1 MSKVRAKL
9 EGKVAIVTGASK
21 GIGASIAKHLAEAG
35 AAVVVNYASS
45 KEGADRVVA
54 EIESHGGRAVA
65 VQADVAQA
73 ADVERLFSEAKTT
86 FGRLDIVVN
95 SAGIYEFAPIEQ
107 VTEAH
112 FHRQFDLNV
121 LGLLLAAKEA
131 VKHFGAEGGSIV
143 NISSVAST
151 AAPPNAS
158 VYSATKAAV
167 DAVTRS
173 LAKELGPRKIRVN
186 AINPGMVETE
196 GFKAAGLH
204 ESDFRKQVG
213 GPDAARPH
221 RPATGHRAGRGV
233 PGVSRFGVDH
243 RRNAAHHG
251 GTALIFVASPPGARV
266 LLDGARRRRGWPPG
280 VSRFTIGSPAPEP
293 RPIDGAAGPTD
304 DGVTNP

>member
-1 MSKVRAKL
+1 MSTFKGKL

-21 GIGASIAKHLAEAG
+21 GIGASIAKHLAGAG
-35 AAVVVNYASS
+35 AAVVVSYASS

-54 EIESHGGRAVA
+54 EIEGDGGRAVA
-65 VQADVAQA
+65 VRADVART
-73 ADVERLFSEAKTT
+73 ADVERLFSEGKRT

-95 SAGIYEFAPIEQ
+95 NAGVYEFLPIEQ

-121 LGLLLAAKEA
+121 LGLVLAAKEA

-143 NISSVAST
+143 NISSLAST

-186 AINPGMVETE
+186 AINPGVVATE
-196 GFKAAGLH
+196 GLKAAGI
-204 ESDFRKQVG
+204 EDSDFRRQAEAQTPLGRIGQPEDIAPAAVFLASSDSAWITGETLHITG
-213 GPDAARPH
+213 GLR
-221 RPATGHRAGRGV
+221 
-233 PGVSRFGVDH
+233 
-243 RRNAAHHG
+243 
-251 GTALIFVASPPGARV
+251 
-266 LLDGARRRRGWPPG
+266 
-280 VSRFTIGSPAPEP
+280 
-293 RPIDGAAGPTD
+293 
-304 DGVTNP
+304 

>member
-1 MSKVRAKL
+1 MSTHQGRL

-21 GIGASIAKHLAEAG
+21 GIGAAIAKHLAGSG

-54 EIESHGGRAVA
+54 EIEGHGGRAVA
-65 VQADVAQA
+65 VRADVARA

-95 SAGIYEFAPIEQ
+95 SAGVYEFLPIEQ

-112 FHRQFDLNV
+112 FHRQFNLNV
-121 LGLLLAAKEA
+121 LGLVLAAKEA
-131 VKHFGAEGGSIV
+131 VKHFGPEGGSIV

-151 AAPPNAS
+151 AAPANAS

-196 GFKAAGLH
+196 GLKTAGIT
-204 ESDFRKQVG
+204 ESDFRKQLEAQTPLGRIGQPHDIAPAAVFLASSDSAWITGETLHVSG
-213 GPDAARPH
+213 GMR
-221 RPATGHRAGRGV
+221 
-233 PGVSRFGVDH
+233 
-243 RRNAAHHG
+243 
-251 GTALIFVASPPGARV
+251 
-266 LLDGARRRRGWPPG
+266 
-280 VSRFTIGSPAPEP
+280 
-293 RPIDGAAGPTD
+293 
-304 DGVTNP
+304 